1 MNVHT
6 YKTAGGKDL
15 IREYLDNLSLAES
28 AEGYFILEELEKRGI
43 DFLESIETRQIE
55 NKLWEIKFRMHNRIF
70 YVLLDRDN
78 IYLLHACKKQKDK
91 AEQHDLNKAR
101 DRAKHINRKS

>member
-1 MNVHT
+1 M
-6 YKTAGGKDL
+6 
-15 IREYLDNLSLAES
+15 
-28 AEGYFILEELEKRGI
+28 

-55 NKLWEIKFRMHNRIF
+55 NKLWEIKFRKHNRIY

-91 AEQHDLNKAR
+91 AEQRDLNRAR
-101 DRAKHINRKS
+101 DRAKNINRKR